1 MKRSILAV
9 MITFLFLNSNAQN
22 VLTKDGVVLG
32 KRSDFIKSCAK
43 GADKKLM
50 NFNGIEIETEKYCS
64 CVCDKL
70 IPEINS
76 WEMQEAA
83 KENKMTDLFMKDENF
98 KILMG
103 CLDGNYKISDNYT
116 FEKGDNSDLT
126 IQSGIKNCVLE
137 LMSDPEAKEIWTE
150 EMANQ
155 YCSCAIEKLFKS
167 GYTYKD
173 LKEIENENSP
183 IYNEIA
189 LPCVTEVF
197 NGGIKKSTSESKNVY
212 VPEDIIGGGKSS
224 NVQLTDYLGKGF
236 KIKISIDGV
245 SRYYLFD
252 TGATDLTIDS
262 DTERELLLNGTIKRA
277 DYIGE
282 KEYEL
287 ADGKTVTGQI
297 VKVNKITIGNYTV
310 NNVTIAVLKNG
321 SLLCGKSFLDKFKKW
336 ELNKDKMELVLYK

>member
-1 MKRSILAV
+1 MFTS
-9 MITFLFLNSNAQN
+9 SNAQD
-22 VLTKDGVVLG
+22 VKTKDGVAIG
-32 KRSDFIKSCAK
+32 KRSDFIKSCVK
-43 GADKKLM
+43 GANKKLM
-50 NFNGIEIETEKYCS
+50 NFNGLEIETEKYCS
-64 CVCDKL
+64 CVCDNL
-70 IPEINS
+70 IPQINS

-98 KILMG
+98 KILMS
-103 CLDGNYKISDNYT
+103 CLEGNYKISDDYS
-116 FEKGDNSDLT
+116 FDKAGDSEIT
-126 IQSGIKNCVLE
+126 VQSGIKNCVLE

-197 NGGIKKSTSESKNVY
+197 NGSSTKNVSASKNTY
-212 VPEDIIGGGKSS
+212 EPTDISGGGKSS

-236 KIKISIDGV
+236 KIKITIDGV

-262 DTERELLLNGTIKRA
+262 ETERELLLNGTIKRA

-297 VKVNKITIGNYTV
+297 VKVNNITIGDYTV
-310 NNVTIAVLKNG
+310 KNVTIAVLKDG

-336 ELNKDKMELVLYK
+336 ELNKEDLKLVLYK

>member
-1 MKRSILAV
+1 MFTS
-9 MITFLFLNSNAQN
+9 SNAQD
-22 VLTKDGVVLG
+22 VKTKDGIAIG
-32 KRSDFIKSCAK
+32 KRSDFIKSCVK
-43 GADKKLM
+43 GANKKLM
-50 NFNGIEIETEKYCS
+50 NFNGLEIETEKYCS
-64 CVCDKL
+64 CVCDNL
-70 IPEINS
+70 IPQINS

-98 KILMG
+98 KILMS
-103 CLDGNYKISDNYT
+103 CLEGNYKISDDYS
-116 FEKGDNSDLT
+116 FDKAGDSEIT
-126 IQSGIKNCVLE
+126 VQSGIKNCVLE

-197 NGGIKKSTSESKNVY
+197 NGSSTKNVSASKNTY
-212 VPEDIIGGGKSS
+212 EPTDISGGGKSS

-236 KIKISIDGV
+236 KIKITIDGV

-262 DTERELLLNGTIKRA
+262 ETERELLLNGTIKRA

-297 VKVNKITIGNYTV
+297 VKVNNITIGDYTV
-310 NNVTIAVLKNG
+310 KNVTIAVLKDG

-336 ELNKDKMELVLYK
+336 ELNKEDLKLVLYK

>member
-1 MKRSILAV
+1 MKHFIYTL
-9 MITFLFLNSNAQN
+9 TFIFIVSFTNAQD
-22 VLTKDGVVLG
+22 VKTKDGLAIG
-32 KRSDFIKSCAK
+32 KRSDFIKSCVK
-43 GADKKLM
+43 GANKKLM
-50 NFNGIEIETEKYCS
+50 KFNGIEIETEKYCS

-83 KENKMTDLFMKDENF
+83 KENKMTDLFIKDENF

-103 CLDGNYKISDNYT
+103 CLEGNYKISDNYT
-116 FEKGDNSDLT
+116 FENADNSEIT
-126 IQSGIKNCVLE
+126 VQSGIKNCVLE
-137 LMSDPEAKEIWTE
+137 LMSDPEAKEVWTE

-155 YCSCAIEKLFKS
+155 YCNCAIEKLFKS

-197 NGGIKKSTSESKNVY
+197 NGGNPKSVSNSKNTY
-212 VPEDIIGGGKSS
+212 EPTDISGGGKSS
-224 NVQLTDYLGKGF
+224 SVPLTDYLGKGF
-236 KIKISIDGV
+236 KIKITIDGV

-262 DTERELLLNGTIKRA
+262 ETERELLLNGTIKRA

-287 ADGKTVTGQI
+287 ADGKTITGQI
-297 VKVNKITIGNYTV
+297 VKVNKITIGDYTV
-310 NNVTIAVLKNG
+310 KNVTIAVLKDG

-336 ELNKDKMELVLYK
+336 ELKKEDLKLVLYK

>member
-1 MKRSILAV
+1 MFTS
-9 MITFLFLNSNAQN
+9 SNAQD
-22 VLTKDGVVLG
+22 VKTKDGIAIG
-32 KRSDFIKSCAK
+32 KRSDFIKSCVK
-43 GADKKLM
+43 GANKKLM
-50 NFNGIEIETEKYCS
+50 NFNGLEIETEKYCS
-64 CVCDKL
+64 CVCDNL
-70 IPEINS
+70 IPQINS

-83 KENKMTDLFMKDENF
+83 KENKMSDLFMKDENF

-103 CLDGNYKISDNYT
+103 CLEGNYKISDDYS
-116 FEKGDNSDLT
+116 FDKAGDSEIT
-126 IQSGIKNCVLE
+126 VQSGIKNCVLE
-137 LMSDPEAKEIWTE
+137 LMSDPEAKEVWTE

-197 NGGIKKSTSESKNVY
+197 NGGSTKSVSASKNTY
-212 VPEDIIGGGKSS
+212 EPNDISGGVKSS
-224 NVQLTDYLGKGF
+224 SVQLTDYLGKGF
-236 KIKISIDGV
+236 KIKITIDGV

-262 DTERELLLNGTIKRA
+262 ETERELLLNGTIKRA

-297 VKVNKITIGNYTV
+297 VKVNNITIGDYTV
-310 NNVTIAVLKNG
+310 KNVTIAVLKDG

-336 ELNKDKMELVLYK
+336 ELNKEDLKLVLYK